1 MNLRRNWAN
10 YYVEMS
16 LIFGML
22 IYFLAFLLGRSKNST
37 LAQAWYKANKE
48 LLESNFSIVGEL
60 LILYYTNLTFIHCRC
75 LLLLF
80 IDVTQTTHLIN
91 AEAQRETVFV
101 LLVWL
106 IFWVTLCENGL
117 RIMI

>member
-10 YYVEMS
+10 YYVEMT

-48 LLESNFSIVGEL
+48 LLESNFSIVGEQL
-60 LILYYTNLTFIHCRC
+60 SS
-75 LLLLF
+75 
-80 IDVTQTTHLIN
+80 
-91 AEAQRETVFV
+91 
-101 LLVWL
+101 LLVAL
-106 IFWVTLCENGL
+106 YI
-117 RIMI
+117 